1 MHFDQRHRIIRLPPS
16 KKMASLRAL
25 QAYGEPILLQLVEG
39 PQPQHAI
46 EAPGFALEAL
56 REVGLVKRRMIR
68 AGHVA
73 EAYWYLWDDR
83 RAGANTSANP
93 LR

>member
-1 MHFDQRHRIIRLPPS
+1 
-16 KKMASLRAL
+16 MASLRAL

-73 EAYWYLWDDR
+73 EAYWYLWDDEGPAPTPPLIR
-83 RAGANTSANP
+83 CDDPDLFAGIPEN
-93 LR
+93 